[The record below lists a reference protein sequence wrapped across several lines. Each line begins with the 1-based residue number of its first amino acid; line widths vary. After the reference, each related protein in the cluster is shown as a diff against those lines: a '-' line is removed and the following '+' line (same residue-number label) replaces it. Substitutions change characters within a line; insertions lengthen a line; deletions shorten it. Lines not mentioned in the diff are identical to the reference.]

1 MTDEWKKHGIK
12 KQIEYSIFNKVD
24 VIMTPSSAEASILHS
39 KLKNKRVEVIPLI
52 IYENDYK
59 IDKVIPFNERRDI
72 IYLGGFSHTPNVD
85 AVLWFVNEIFPVIL
99 NKIPD
104 IKFIILGS
112 NPPQNIKALES
123 EKITIQDAIDRLL
136 EDYNRKRFFEEL
148 NNSIIRYQKSNP
160 KGWAEDQKERN
171 NMDIVQDMEDEDET
185 W

>member
-1 MTDEWKKHGIK
+1 MSKTTM
-12 KQIEYSIFNKVD
+12 IEKSTTIRVRL
-24 VIMTPSSAEASILHS
+24 SS
-39 KLKNKRVEVIPLI
+39 
-52 IYENDYK
+52 YD
-59 IDKVIPFNERRDI
+59 
-72 IYLGGFSHTPNVD
+72 
-85 AVLWFVNEIFPVIL
+85 
-99 NKIPD
+99 
-104 IKFIILGS
+104 
-112 NPPQNIKALES
+112 NIKHLAES